1 MDFFLSSLKGEDR
14 PGEMAQWLKH
24 LSVSVSTGVW
34 IQSHPKVLMLS
45 CVLNLKGQH
54 GGLLNSSIVQGKTHY
69 SERKA
74 EIGMIEGETEGR
86 GGRKKAGLHSIVC
99 CYTAM
104 KTKSSQE
111 TRGLER
117 CFHQPGGRKTNPGS
131 ICVLLYSRQ
140 WPFLEGFC
148 FQGLPRKLQY

>member
-1 MDFFLSSLKGEDR
+1 MVKTLVCECEHWSLDPKSS
-14 PGEMAQWLKH
+14 
-24 LSVSVSTGVW
+24 
-34 IQSHPKVLMLS
+34 QSSNAVLRS
-45 CVLNLKGQH
+45 KPERTAWW
-54 GGLLNSSIVQGKTHY
+54 LLNSSIVQGKTHY

-74 EIGMIEGETEGR
+74 EIGMIEGEIEGR